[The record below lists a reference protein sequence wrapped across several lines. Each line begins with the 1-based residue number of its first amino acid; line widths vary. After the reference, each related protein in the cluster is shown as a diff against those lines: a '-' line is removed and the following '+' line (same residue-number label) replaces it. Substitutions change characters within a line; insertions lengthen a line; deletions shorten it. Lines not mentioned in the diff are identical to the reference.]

1 MISGLTKIL
10 QRINELRPIH
20 TEFERDYYESLLI
33 VLDTLEKCLSSQAVQ
48 VKYDEAM
55 NVKLLLRK
63 ICQFLARVS
72 CQKFLDAPPCCKNIC
87 TLIRKLRCS
96 YQQCKGRCRGC
107 ASDRKR
113 KRVQR
118 VIKRISWCRKEFLSV
133 ESSIRKK
140 DETAK
145 TALIFQR
152 KFLILKHRDVSLCN
166 LCTFYP
172 GKAHEL
178 QIVEYMQT
186 EPMNHAKHGF
196 VFQPRFG

>member
-1 MISGLTKIL
+1 M
-10 QRINELRPIH
+10 RIWQKEKKNA
-20 TEFERDYYESLLI
+20 ESNKENFVMQEGI
-33 VLDTLEKCLSSQAVQ
+33 PVSWVVSQ
-48 VKYDEAM
+48 
-55 NVKLLLRK
+55 
-63 ICQFLARVS
+63 
-72 CQKFLDAPPCCKNIC
+72 
-87 TLIRKLRCS
+87 
-96 YQQCKGRCRGC
+96 
-107 ASDRKR
+107 
-113 KRVQR
+113 
-118 VIKRISWCRKEFLSV
+118 
-133 ESSIRKK
+133 KK

-166 LCTFYP
+166 LCIFYP

>member
-1 MISGLTKIL
+1 MQGEM
-10 QRINELRPIH
+10 QRMRIRQREKKSA
-20 TEFERDYYESLLI
+20 ESNKENFVMQEGI
-33 VLDTLEKCLSSQAVQ
+33 P
-48 VKYDEAM
+48 
-55 NVKLLLRK
+55 
-63 ICQFLARVS
+63 VS
-72 CQKFLDAPPCCKNIC
+72 WVVYQK
-87 TLIRKLRCS
+87 
-96 YQQCKGRCRGC
+96 
-107 ASDRKR
+107 
-113 KRVQR
+113 
-118 VIKRISWCRKEFLSV
+118 
-133 ESSIRKK
+133 KK

-186 EPMNHAKHGF
+186 EPMNHTKHEF